1 MSHDN
6 AFERGNHGVKSNNP
20 PGPIEYAQSVI
31 DELNA
36 WLSEHPVIQSEDEAR
51 DAKPLIDRAKAALVD
66 IETERTRLVAP
77 LNIQV
82 STINMEHKKYHNTD
96 RTKPGL
102 FDKVLGACL
111 QRINAFMLIEEA
123 KRRREAENARLLA
136 EAAEKA
142 AREAEAREKEVHE
155 DASLGIVG
163 SDVAKATAEADAAF
177 HDYERASRFARLAD
191 KETKVKIGGGFG
203 RSISIR
209 DKEVLIV
216 KDWTK
221 AIVSTGLTDGI
232 RDAILTAARNFRREY
247 GELPDGIEITK
258 ERSV

>member
-1 MSHDN
+1 MTN
-6 AFERGNHGVKSNNP
+6 TNNP

-31 DELNA
+31 DELNE

-82 STINMEHKKYHNTD
+82 STINMEHKRYHNTD

-102 FDKVLGACL
+102 FDKVLAAVN
-111 QRINAFMLIEEA
+111 QRIQAFLLIEEA
-123 KRRREAENARLLA
+123 RKRREAENARLLA

-142 AREAEAREKEVHE
+142 AREAEAREKEIHE
-155 DASLGIVG
+155 DASMGVAGLDLGQ
-163 SDVAKATAEADAAF
+163 ATEEADRAF
-177 HDYERASRFARLAD
+177 ADFQHASRFAARAEKD
-191 KETKVKIGGGFG
+191 TKVKIGGGFG
-203 RSISIR
+203 RSITIK

-216 KDWTK
+216 KDWQK

-258 ERSV
+258 ERTV